1 MPHRGA
7 SGGVCIS
14 LYVYMCAHVCMHTCV
29 EGGGQMGTGA
39 SVTLGGLAGSVWSSS
54 REPGLAPPLQ
64 GALCEANEAL
74 DSSRAETNATK
85 GAEDKGQRG
94 L

>member
-1 MPHRGA
+1 MR
-7 SGGVCIS
+7 
-14 LYVYMCAHVCMHTCV
+14 TCV

-39 SVTLGGLAGSVWSSS
+39 SVTFGGLTGSVWSSS
-54 REPGLAPPLQ
+54 EYISDPAPLPREPGLAPPLQ

-74 DSSRAETNATK
+74 DSSRAGTNATK
-85 GAEDKGQRG
+85 GAEDKGQMG